1 MRKFVSGI
9 GIVLILFG
17 FTTSAYAQ
25 TTATRPGQIKR
36 EVVKER
42 VETRKEIIADRK
54 ENITTKLDGLKIRI
68 ASKEASLKL
77 RLNKFK
83 DKTKALIVE
92 KVSTVL
98 NNINENRVTHSN
110 RFLENASR
118 ILNKLQERVS
128 NAASNGKDAASANAA
143 ISSARAKIASA
154 SAAVASQSAK
164 EYTLSVSSES
174 AAKAEIKATRDAFH
188 GDWQSVRAL
197 LIDAK
202 QAVANAIRV
211 AATTLGGDN
220 P

>member
-77 RLNKFK
+77 R
-83 DKTKALIVE
+83 
-92 KVSTVL
+92 
-98 NNINENRVTHSN
+98 
-110 RFLENASR
+110 
-118 ILNKLQERVS
+118 LNKLQERVS